1 MVGAPN
7 FRNLKMMIR
16 QKVIHNFPV
25 TVENIDI
32 AENIFD
38 PGVVP
43 ALDGKIY
50 LVDINGTR

>member
-43 ALDGKIY
+43 ALDGTIY